1 MFSWNSFLESLPN
14 KILGVLNVT
23 DDSFTGDG
31 ILGKI
36 NTVHQ
41 IYESAE
47 KKDIKFLDIGCMS
60 TKPNFSPIST
70 KEEIFRLNSFLEIKN
85 ENFNYSIDSFNPV
98 VAKKALE
105 NGFSVV
111 NDISGATNSEMLR
124 TVKNYS
130 AGLIIVHRNPNS
142 SFIHDKVEYKNIIN
156 NVKNDLRQQIKDVL
170 ASGVRKEKIA
180 IDLGLGFGKTM
191 EQSAI
196 LLESVGQFVVEYPL
210 VVGYSKKKFTKLL
223 KVSDDELLNHCQK
236 EGVSLVR
243 LHVVD

>member
-156 NVKNDLRQQIKDVL
+156 AGHHQ
-170 ASGVRKEKIA
+170 
-180 IDLGLGFGKTM
+180 
-191 EQSAI
+191 
-196 LLESVGQFVVEYPL
+196 
-210 VVGYSKKKFTKLL
+210 
-223 KVSDDELLNHCQK
+223 
-236 EGVSLVR
+236 
-243 LHVVD
+243 